1 MPPERREA
9 IMHGMIQKTR
19 GLRAA
24 LRSML
29 GALLA
34 SGTAGAA
41 ATAEE
46 PPPMVL
52 AKTGYLF
59 VGGKIDSSVPGSPM
73 TGQMYVEYFIPKT
86 LTHPDPIVMIHGG
99 SQTGTN
105 FTGTPD
111 GREGWAQYFVRRGH
125 AVYVVDQVARGRSA
139 HFSQSHGKVAE
150 ANLKRTEQR
159 FTAPEKSNMWPQ
171 AKLHTQWPG
180 SGQAGDPIFDQF
192 YASQFPSLLSFAKQQ
207 QLNTAASIALFDK
220 IGPAVLMIHSQS
232 GAFIWP
238 IADARPNLVKAVIAV
253 EPSGPPVYE
262 TEFKG
267 APEWFADMSA
277 RKRWGLGEMPI
288 TYEPPLKDGEELAV
302 VRQDKPDGPDLVR
315 CWQQAEPARK
325 LPKLAD
331 IPMLIVVSEASYHAS
346 YDHCTANWLTQ
357 AGVHNTMIRLG
368 DAGVHG
374 NGHMMMLEKNSDD
387 IAKVMREWLVK
398 ALPAKD

>member
-1 MPPERREA
+1 
-9 IMHGMIQKTR
+9 MHGITEKKR
-19 GLRAA
+19 GLRTA
-24 LRSML
+24 LRSIL

-34 SGTAGAA
+34 SAPAA
-41 ATAEE
+41 AASAEE
-46 PPPMVL
+46 PPMVL

-59 VGGKIDSSVPGSPM
+59 AGGKIDSSVPGSPM
-73 TGQMYVEYFIPKT
+73 TGHMYVEYFIPKT
-86 LTHPDPIVMIHGG
+86 LTHPYPIVMIHGG

-139 HFSQSHGKVAE
+139 HFSQSQGKVADG
-150 ANLKRTEQR
+150 NLARTEQR
-159 FTAPEKSNMWPQ
+159 FVAPERFNLWPQ

-180 SGQAGDPIFDQF
+180 TGKPGDPSFDAF
-192 YASQFPSLLSFAKQQ
+192 YATQFPSLVSFQKQQ
-207 QLNTAASIALFDK
+207 EINRDAAIALFDK

-232 GAFIWP
+232 GTFIWP

-253 EPSGPPVYE
+253 EPNGPPVYE

-267 APEWFADMSA
+267 APEWFADMGNK
-277 RKRWGLGEMPI
+277 KRWGLGEVPI
-288 TYEPPLKDGEELAV
+288 TYDPPLKDGEELAV
-302 VRQDKPDGPDLVR
+302 VRQDKPDKPDLVR

-325 LPKLAD
+325 LPKLAN

-357 AGVHNTMIRLG
+357 AGVRNTMIRLA
-368 DAGVHG
+368 DVGVHG

-387 IAKVMREWLVK
+387 IARVMREWLVK
-398 ALPAKD
+398 TVPTKD